1 MEHGVSYARLDT
13 TGTERFVPLRQ
24 QLGVTSFGMNLILM
38 HAGARGRIHRHAK
51 QEEVYLV
58 LEGTL
63 SLSIEGVERD
73 MHKGELARIAPEVRR
88 QIINRG
94 PERLVILALGA
105 AGEHV
110 GRDGTTLCPGM
121 PRMGLRLRRRRC
133 RRTFRQANCGDSPRF
148 RSENEARRAVRM
160 QRHLTSPDRSAPPQA
175 HIHPT
180 GRRSE
185 RRVVG

>member
-1 MEHGVSYARLDT
+1 MEQGVAYARLDT
-13 TGTERFVPLRQ
+13 TGTERFVALRQ

-51 QEEVYLV
+51 QEEVYIV

-73 MHKGELARIAPEVRR
+73 LRKGELARVAPEVRR

-94 PERLVILALGA
+94 PDRLVILALGA

-110 GRDGTTLCPGM
+110 GRDGTAFATWDAKEG
-121 PRMGLRLRRRRC
+121 
-133 RRTFRQANCGDSPRF
+133 
-148 RSENEARRAVRM
+148 
-160 QRHLTSPDRSAPPQA
+160 APPQETPLPEDLPA
-175 HIHPT
+175 
-180 GRRSE
+180 SE
-185 RRVVG
+185 RRT